1 MYKAIIIDDEEMAR
15 TLLQGMVA
23 EYCDNVETVELC
35 KDLPTG
41 VKAIRK
47 HKPDIVFLDIE
58 MPGHSG
64 LELLD
69 FFDESEINFSIIFV
83 TAYNHYAIQA
93 FKLSAVDYLLKPI
106 EVEDLRTAVALFEKN
121 KTSEVGNIKVLKE
134 NLKSPNSKK
143 KIALNTLH
151 SYTFVELSDILFF
164 QGDGSYTKVFL
175 KDERIITVSK
185 GLKSFDTLLAESP
198 EFYRCHKSFLVNLNH
213 VTDYIKANGGRIVID
228 KTHEIAV
235 SGEKTDILLKKI
247 AELSQL

>member
-1 MYKAIIIDDEEMAR
+1 MYKALIIDDEEMAR

-23 EYCDNVETVELC
+23 EYCNNVEVVDLC

-69 FFDESEINFSIIFV
+69 FFDENEINFSIIFV

-106 EVEDLRTAVALFEKN
+106 EVDDLKNAIALFEKSKN
-121 KTSEVGNIKVLKE
+121 RFNENYSVLKE
-134 NLKSPNSKK
+134 NLKNTSVK
-143 KIALNTLH
+143 KIALNTLNTT
-151 SYTFVELSDILFF
+151 SFIETSDILFF
-164 QGDGSYTKVFL
+164 QADGSYTKVFL
-175 KDERIITVSK
+175 KDNKTLTISK
-185 GLKSFDTLLAESP
+185 GLKNFEALFLDNP
-198 EFYRCHKSFLVNLNH
+198 DFFRCHKSYIVNIN
-213 VTDYIKANGGRIVID
+213 YISNYVKSNGGYLIID
-228 KTHEIAV
+228 KTHEIGI
-235 SGEKTDILLKKI
+235 SFEKVEILLTKLGKI
-247 AELSQL
+247 I

>member
-23 EYCDNVETVELC
+23 EYCDNVETVDLC

-69 FFDESEINFSIIFV
+69 FFDENEINFSIIFV
-83 TAYNHYAIQA
+83 TAYNRYAIQA

-106 EVEDLRTAVALFEKN
+106 EVDDLKNAMTLFERNKN
-121 KTSEVGNIKVLKE
+121 HNKVTYSVLKE
-134 NLKSPNSKK
+134 NLKSSSSK
-143 KIALNTLH
+143 KIALNTLNTT
-151 SYTFVELSDILFF
+151 SFIETSDILFF
-164 QGDGSYTKVFL
+164 QADGSYTKVVL
-175 KDERIITVSK
+175 KDNKTITISK
-185 GLKSFDTLLAESP
+185 GLKTFENLLSDSS
-198 EFYRCHKSFLVNLNH
+198 EFFRCHKSFIVNLNH
-213 VTDYIKANGGRIVID
+213 ITDHVKSNGGYLIID
-228 KTHEIAV
+228 KIHEIGV
-235 SGEKTDILLKKI
+235 SSDKVPILLEKI
-247 AELSQL
+247 AQFVS